1 MIAEVINM
9 REEEKKPTSTIRRIL
24 KQRWALS
31 AIYIASAAIILA
43 AAFLLQNSFDD
54 SAKDGKEESAE
65 TGKNYGEPSVE
76 VNSNL
81 ETIKMPVADA
91 DKSVIKKQFYD
102 VNADEK
108 AQEEA
113 LVFYNN
119 RYEQNKGIDIAMED
133 GKSFDVKASLS
144 GNVTKVQDDA
154 LLGNLV
160 EVEHEDG
167 VVTRY
172 QSVKDIKVAVGDK
185 VKQGQAIATAGKSQ
199 INEEAGVHVHFEIRK
214 DNIALNPLDFVDK
227 QASAIQSATEAEADK
242 EETPAVEGSEA
253 DKETPAV
260 EGSEADKE
268 ETPAVEGSE
277 ADKEET
283 PAVEGSEADKE
294 ETPAVEES
302 ETDKEETPAVD
313 ETDESTDLESGTDEE
328 GSVPG
333 EDTTEES
340 DSLKDSLNQSN

>member
-1 MIAEVINM
+1 MFRMIAEVINM

-81 ETIKMPVADA
+81 ETIKMPVADS

-283 PAVEGSEADKE
+283 PAVE
-294 ETPAVEES
+294 ES
-302 ETDKEETPAVD
+302 ETGTEETPAVD

>member
-1 MIAEVINM
+1 M

-227 QASAIQSATEAEADK
+227 QASAIQSATEAEAEKEETPAVEGSEDDKETPAVEGSEAEK

-253 DKETPAV
+253 
-260 EGSEADKE
+260 
-268 ETPAVEGSE
+268 
-277 ADKEET
+277 
-283 PAVEGSEADKE
+283 
-294 ETPAVEES
+294 
-302 ETDKEETPAVD
+302 DKEETPAVD

>member
-1 MIAEVINM
+1 M

-260 EGSEADKE
+260 EGSETDKE
-268 ETPAVEGSE
+268 TPAVEGSETDKETPAVEGSE

-294 ETPAVEES
+294 ETPAV
-302 ETDKEETPAVD
+302 D
-313 ETDESTDLESGTDEE
+313 ETDEGTDLESGTDEE

>member
-1 MIAEVINM
+1 M

-31 AIYIASAAIILA
+31 AIYIASAALILA
-43 AAFLLQNSFDD
+43 AAFLLQNSFND

-227 QASAIQSATEAEADK
+227 QASAIQSATEADK

-260 EGSEADKE
+260 EGSETDK

-277 ADKEET
+277 A
-283 PAVEGSEADKE
+283 
-294 ETPAVEES
+294 
-302 ETDKEETPAVD
+302 DKEETPAVD

>member
-1 MIAEVINM
+1 M

-24 KQRWALS
+24 KQRWALA

-43 AAFLLQNSFDD
+43 AAFLLQNSFND
-54 SAKDGKEESAE
+54 SAKDGKEDSAE

-81 ETIKMPVADA
+81 ETTKMPVENANET
-91 DKSVIKKQFYD
+91 VIKKQFYD

-108 AQEEA
+108 SQEDA

-144 GNVTKVQDDA
+144 GNVTKVQNDA
-154 LLGNLV
+154 LLGNLI
-160 EVEHEDG
+160 EVEHEDN

-185 VKQGQAIATAGKSQ
+185 VKQGQSLAKAGKSQ

-214 DNIALNPLDFVDK
+214 DNIALNPIEFFDK
-227 QASAIQSATEAEADK
+227 QASAIQAATEAE
-242 EETPAVEGSEA
+242 GSELDDSA
-253 DKETPAV
+253 K
-260 EGSEADKE
+260 
-268 ETPAVEGSE
+268 
-277 ADKEET
+277 
-283 PAVEGSEADKE
+283 KE

-302 ETDKEETPAVD
+302 ETGKDETPAVD
-313 ETDESTDLESGTDEE
+313 ETDESTDLENGTDKE
-328 GSVPG
+328 GSTPG

-340 DSLKDSLNQSN
+340 GSLKDSLNQSN

>member
-1 MIAEVINM
+1 M

-227 QASAIQSATEAEADK
+227 QASAIQSATEAEAEK

-268 ETPAVEGSE
+268 ETPAVEESE
-277 ADKEET
+277 AE
-283 PAVEGSEADKE
+283 
-294 ETPAVEES
+294 
-302 ETDKEETPAVD
+302 KEETPAVD

>member
-43 AAFLLQNSFDD
+43 AAFLLQNSFND

-185 VKQGQAIATAGKSQ
+185 VKQGQSIATAGKSQ

-227 QASAIQSATEAEADK
+227 QASAIQSATEADK

-283 PAVEGSEADKE
+283 PAV
-294 ETPAVEES
+294 
-302 ETDKEETPAVD
+302 D

>member
-1 MIAEVINM
+1 M

-43 AAFLLQNSFDD
+43 AAFLLQNSFND

-91 DKSVIKKQFYD
+91 DKTVIKKQFYD

-119 RYEQNKGIDIAMED
+119 RYEQNKGIDIALKD

-160 EVEHEDG
+160 EVQHEDG

-185 VKQGQAIATAGKSQ
+185 VKQGQAIASAGKSQ

-214 DNIALNPLDFVDK
+214 DNIALNPNDFIDK
-227 QASAIQSATEAEADK
+227 QASAIQSATEAE
-242 EETPAVEGSEA
+242 GSELDDSA
-253 DKETPAV
+253 K
-260 EGSEADKE
+260 
-268 ETPAVEGSE
+268 
-277 ADKEET
+277 
-283 PAVEGSEADKE
+283 KE

-302 ETDKEETPAVD
+302 KTDKKETPAVEESKTDKKETPAIEESETGTDEAPAVD

-328 GSVPG
+328 GSVPDEG
-333 EDTTEES
+333 TTEES
-340 DSLKDSLNQSN
+340 DSLKDSLKQSN

>member
-1 MIAEVINM
+1 M

-91 DKSVIKKQFYD
+91 DKTVIKKQFYD

-227 QASAIQSATEAEADK
+227 QASAIQSATE
-242 EETPAVEGSEA
+242 TEGSELEDSA
-253 DKETPAV
+253 N
-260 EGSEADKE
+260 
-268 ETPAVEGSE
+268 
-277 ADKEET
+277 KEET

-302 ETDKEETPAVD
+302 ETGTEEAPAVD